1 MKTKLPHLPETKSR
15 LAMKLGPVAIGA
27 LLIASCVVT
36 AVHPFYTTKDLTFDP
51 ALLGQWAS
59 AAEREPAKETW
70 TFEQIEPQTYQLI
83 TCSPSET
90 NSFDTRLFTLGKT
103 RFLDC
108 YNRARPPYAIP
119 THVLLRVDQSR
130 PQLILTPMNYEW
142 LAKLVEQDSAA
153 IRHTLV
159 PPEAGRTNDGGLLV
173 LTADTAELQSFVRRH
188 LANTNAWSAPIVLH
202 KL

>member
-1 MKTKLPHLPETKSR
+1 MKTKLLRLPETKPP
-15 LAMKLGPVAIGA
+15 LAMKLGPITIVA

-36 AVHPFYTTKDLTFDP
+36 AVHPFYTAQDLTFDP
-51 ALLGQWAS
+51 ALLGRWA
-59 AAEREPAKETW
+59 AMAEGKPAKETW
-70 TFEQIEPQTYQLI
+70 TFEQIEPQTYRLI
-83 TCSPSET
+83 TASPSET
-90 NSFDTRLFTLGKT
+90 NSFDAHLFTLGKT

-130 PQLILTPMNYEW
+130 PQLILTPLNYEW

-153 IRHTLV
+153 IRHTLI

-173 LTADTAELQSFVRRH
+173 LTADTAELQTFVRRH
-188 LANTNAWSAPIVLH
+188 LGNTNAWSEPIALH